1 MAVILLVNGP
11 NLNLLGSRETDI
23 YGKTTLPEIVK
34 SLEAIC
40 QARKVELKTFQS
52 NHEGAIID
60 FLHTWNQK
68 ADYAIVNGASLTHT
82 SVALRD
88 ALVAVQIPFVEV
100 HLSNVFKREAFRHLS
115 YLSDVALGVMT
126 GFGPQVY
133 ELALQFLLKKL
144 ESK

>member
-52 NHEGAIID
+52 NSEGALID

-100 HLSNVFKREAFRHLS
+100 HLSNVFKREPFRHLS
-115 YLSDVALGVMT
+115 YLSDVALGVMS
-126 GFGPQVY
+126 GFGAQVY
-133 ELALQFLLKKL
+133 ELALQFLLKKI